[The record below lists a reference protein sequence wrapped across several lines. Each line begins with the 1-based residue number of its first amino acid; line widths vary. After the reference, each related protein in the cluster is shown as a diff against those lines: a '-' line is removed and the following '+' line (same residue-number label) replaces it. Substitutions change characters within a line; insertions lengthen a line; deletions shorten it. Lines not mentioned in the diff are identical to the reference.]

1 MRKPTNAARLAKQFS
16 KRADGCRKLAEVT
29 SEPHS
34 RSAYLGMVASY
45 EAMAAAL
52 GDEVN
57 PWPWQSKRRTADG

>member
-1 MRKPTNAARLAKQFS
+1 MRKLTDAARLAKQFT
-16 KRADGCRKLAEVT
+16 KRADGCRKLAETT

-57 PWPWQSKRRTADG
+57 PWPGQLNRRIANG